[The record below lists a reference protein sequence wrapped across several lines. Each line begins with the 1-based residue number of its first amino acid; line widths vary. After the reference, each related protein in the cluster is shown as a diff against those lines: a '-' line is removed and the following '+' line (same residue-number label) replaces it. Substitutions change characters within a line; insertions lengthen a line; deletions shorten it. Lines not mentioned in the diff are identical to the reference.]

1 MGYVLTNGKYYIRL
15 SPTGAT
21 EKTLDIREARTYLTT
36 DKAKERLQKAPG
48 KTKGYYIL
56 DMETDSKYQFSHGR
70 IKFPRETR
78 ELIYRSA
85 DGRCAL
91 CGRKILY
98 EDMTLDHITPLS
110 MGGNDTL
117 DNLQCTC
124 KACNQFKSNILPD
137 DFMNRITEIFMYQ
150 TRKRLGDC
158 FRWKLLQALIEK

>member
-1 MGYVLTNGKYYIRL
+1 MGYVLTNGKYYIRI

-21 EKTLDIREARTYLTT
+21 EKTLDIREARIYLTT
-36 DKAKERLQKAPG
+36 DKAKKRLQKALG
-48 KTKGYYIL
+48 KTRGYYIL

-91 CGRKILY
+91 CGRKLQID
-98 EDMTLDHITPLS
+98 DMTLDHITPLS

-117 DNLQCTC
+117 DNIQCAC

-150 TRKRLGDC
+150 TRKRLGDGVKW
-158 FRWKLLQALIEK
+158 RLLQTLIK

>member
-1 MGYVLTNGKYYIRL
+1 MGYVLTNGKYYIRI

-21 EKTLDIREARTYLTT
+21 EKTLDIREARIYLTT
-36 DKAKERLQKAPG
+36 DKAKERLQKALG
-48 KTKGYYIL
+48 KTRGYYIL

-91 CGRKILY
+91 CGRKLQID
-98 EDMTLDHITPLS
+98 DMTLDHITPLS

-117 DNLQCTC
+117 DNIQCAC

-150 TRKRLGDC
+150 TRKRLGDGVKW
-158 FRWKLLQALIEK
+158 RLLQTLIK